1 MDELQVPVESLDVFR
16 AARMVTASVVIP
28 KPKGLHADNV
38 DVNGKAIA
46 MSVPEII
53 RRLCSLLDSAT
64 DPEFSL
70 LVFRTRHLW
79 CSSETFGQLL
89 WATYRDI
96 CESTKRA
103 GRKRTPGMS
112 RSSVLLVL
120 KQWVSDY
127 WKVSFDRP
135 AIHVVECFLQYV
147 FNDAA
152 NPNEKQIA
160 YSIRV
165 QLQHLHER
173 RPQWP
178 RVSPTRAPEVEVID
192 VNAHFPLIRH
202 LPHKINQVGRWVL
215 HAVGSQAPL
224 SNAQKRLAQVR
235 LIFCCSASG
244 ADFTH
249 HRPV

>member
-1 MDELQVPVESLDVFR
+1 MDEPVDSLDIFR

-46 MSVPEII
+46 MSVPEIS
-53 RRLCSLLDSAT
+53 RRLCSLLDSDT

-96 CESTKRA
+96 CESTDRA

-135 AIHVVECFLQYV
+135 AIHVVERFLQYV
-147 FNDAA
+147 FNDPA

-173 RPQWP
+173 RPSQP
-178 RVSPTRAPEVEVID
+178 RVSPTRASEVRSSTLM
-192 VNAHFPLIRH
+192 LISLLSAISHTRSIRSVDGCYMRWYPKH
-202 LPHKINQVGRWVL
+202 PFQTRKSVSHKCV
-215 HAVGSQAPL
+215 
-224 SNAQKRLAQVR
+224 
-235 LIFCCSASG
+235 
-244 ADFTH
+244 
-249 HRPV
+249 